1 MGEQQELDSLGEIFE
16 VVRQMAGFTGD
27 IVMQY
32 ASGRA
37 YREQKGVEAVAS
49 HIRSGGRADS
59 TLIRIEA
66 AGEFEKRLMG
76 ARIPFA
82 GFEITSERDE
92 KMMVYAFRDKDR
104 AVVRDVIRDM
114 EIGLDRK
121 TTEQPGRLDHNP
133 EKRRE
138 LEPSL

>member
-37 YREQKGVEAVAS
+37 YREQKGVEAVVS
-49 HIRSGGRADS
+49 YIRSGGRADS
-59 TLIRIEA
+59 TLIWMEA

-92 KMMVYAFRDKDR
+92 KNDGLCFSGQGQSGCQGCYSGHGDR
-104 AVVRDVIRDM
+104 
-114 EIGLDRK
+114 
-121 TTEQPGRLDHNP
+121 
-133 EKRRE
+133 
-138 LEPSL
+138 S